1 VKQRI
6 YIDTSVIGGCFDKEF
21 EEWSNTLLN
30 EFIVGNKI
38 AIISD
43 ITIDELENAP
53 EKVQKI
59 ISKIPDENLFVLES
73 DSESEQLANLYLKE
87 GAVSEKF
94 YEDALHIAIATIH
107 QVSVLASWN
116 FKHIVNL
123 DRIRKYNAVNLK
135 NGYSILEIRTP
146 REILKTDD
154 NENE

>member
-73 DSESEQLANLYLKE
+73 DSESENLLIY
-87 GAVSEKF
+87 
-94 YEDALHIAIATIH
+94 I
-107 QVSVLASWN
+107 
-116 FKHIVNL
+116 
-123 DRIRKYNAVNLK
+123 
-135 NGYSILEIRTP
+135 
-146 REILKTDD
+146 
-154 NENE
+154 